1 MDFLRNYPR
10 LNIGPSKGDKRF
22 YFETQN
28 GVSVVVCDLY
38 DGKNW
43 IRENN
48 QRRPGVFQETINVKC
63 YEL

>member
-43 IRENN
+43 IR
-48 QRRPGVFQETINVKC
+48 QTTKDGLAYSRRR
-63 YEL
+63 

>member
-28 GVSVVVCDLY
+28 GVSVVVCDTY

-43 IRENN
+43 IRPNTVDKS
-48 QRRPGVFQETINVKC
+48 QTH
-63 YEL
+63 L